1 MAKAVFLDYTG
12 TILQTSGPDI
22 EEMMERFTK
31 GASFASQQ
39 EAVRWWFSE
48 LGVMEEH
55 AYQENFVPEEELCMR
70 ILEKAVLEKG
80 LKEDLLQMQRLNVSF
95 WMYAQLYSDVRYFF
109 EQCTNP
115 IYIITNNSEEYVKI
129 CLRRNG
135 LHANAVISADSVR
148 AYKPRRELFEKAL
161 ATAAVEGHDGIM
173 HHHGVSGKG
182 HAPMVLAAR
191 LRTARHTDCRTEKK
205 SQKFLCHHLIFSVK

>member
-31 GASFASQQ
+31 GSSFASQQ

-55 AYQENFVPEEELCMR
+55 AYQENYVPEEELCMR
-70 ILEKAVLEKG
+70 ILEKAVREKG

-95 WMYAQLYSDVRYFF
+95 WMYAPLYSDVRYFF

-161 ATAAVEGHDGIM
+161 ATAAVEGGDGIM
-173 HHHGVSGKG
+173 IGDSTRDMEGASSVGMNCILLDRHKDKGDSGYRTV
-182 HAPMVLAAR
+182 HSLREALR
-191 LRTARHTDCRTEKK
+191 L
-205 SQKFLCHHLIFSVK
+205 L

>member
-70 ILEKAVLEKG
+70 ILEKAVREKG

-95 WMYAQLYSDVRYFF
+95 WMYAPLYSDVRYFF

-115 IYIITNNSEEYVKI
+115 IYISTNNSEEYVKI

-173 HHHGVSGKG
+173 IGDSTRDMEGASSVGMNCILLDRHKDKGDSGYRTV
-182 HAPMVLAAR
+182 HSLREALR
-191 LRTARHTDCRTEKK
+191 L
-205 SQKFLCHHLIFSVK
+205 L

>member
-70 ILEKAVLEKG
+70 ILEKAVREKG

-95 WMYAQLYSDVRYFF
+95 WMYAPLYSDVRYFF

-173 HHHGVSGKG
+173 IGDSTRDMEGASSVGMNCILLDRHKDKGDSGYRTV
-182 HAPMVLAAR
+182 HSLREALR
-191 LRTARHTDCRTEKK
+191 L
-205 SQKFLCHHLIFSVK
+205 L

>member
-12 TILQTSGPDI
+12 TILQTGGPDI
-22 EEMMERFTK
+22 EEMMDRFTK
-31 GASFASQQ
+31 GANFASQQ
-39 EAVRWWFSE
+39 EALRWWFSE
-48 LGVMEEH
+48 LGVMEQH
-55 AYQENFVPEEELCMR
+55 AYQDSFVPEEELCMR
-70 ILEKAVLEKG
+70 ILEKAVREKG

-95 WMYAQLYSDVRYFF
+95 WMYAPLYSDVRYFF

-161 ATAAVEGHDGIM
+161 ETAGVDGSEGIM
-173 HHHGVSGKG
+173 IGDSTRDMEGASSVGMSCILLDRHKDQVGSGYRTV
-182 HAPMVLAAR
+182 HSLREALR
-191 LRTARHTDCRTEKK
+191 L
-205 SQKFLCHHLIFSVK
+205 L